1 MNAILASAE
10 VSLSPSQRVSSIGCI
25 LASADV
31 VNNSVMLASI
41 SARLTR
47 SQMIAHAGGRWS
59 VNGDRQFFR
68 LNGGAKTTTNAGV
81 EVNFGLGVGNAPVY
95 ITVAAGFVISGTLLI
110 QGIKS
115 DGSVAARYCRQF
127 TMRRVSNTTTLDN
140 VETVGVDLVN
150 GTSLNITADDTNER
164 LKIEPVGVVDE
175 TWRWHC
181 DAECIE
187 QTYGS

>member
-164 LKIEPVGVVDE
+164 LKIEPVGVQNE